1 MTAWG
6 AGGGGGERERDR
18 TGADH
23 FVNHPQAARTLKL
36 GQGHRN
42 KCEPVEFNTGSN
54 AANSERHRLKG
65 R

>member
-6 AGGGGGERERDR
+6 AGGGGERDR

-23 FVNHPQAARTLKL
+23 FVNNPQAARTLKL